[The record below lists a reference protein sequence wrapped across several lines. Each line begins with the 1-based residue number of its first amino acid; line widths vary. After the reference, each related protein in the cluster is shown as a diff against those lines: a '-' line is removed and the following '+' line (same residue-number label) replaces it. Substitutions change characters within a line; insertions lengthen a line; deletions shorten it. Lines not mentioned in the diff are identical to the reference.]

1 MKLGLISDTHDHLD
15 HIRSA
20 ASKFRE
26 HQVDLVIHAG
36 DFSSPPAVKA
46 LEGLKTAGVF
56 GNNDGEKLGIAKA
69 FGKIGGRFEGDFL
82 KIDVGGGSVAL
93 YHGTVPEI
101 KEALGRCGLYRA
113 VISGH
118 THIVENRLEG
128 NTRMLNPGSAHGFG
142 KQATIMIYDTEA
154 DRVDVIE
161 LG

>member
-20 ASKFRE
+20 AKHFRDRR
-26 HQVDLVIHAG
+26 VDLVIHAG
-36 DFSSPPAVKA
+36 DFTSPPAVKV
-46 LEGLKTAGVF
+46 LEGLRTGGVF

-69 FGKIGGRFEGDFL
+69 FQKIGGRLEGDFL
-82 KIDVGGGSVAL
+82 KVEAGGEAIAV

-101 KEALGRCGLYRA
+101 REALGRCGLYRA

-118 THIVENRLEG
+118 THKLEDRREG
-128 NTRMLNPGSAHGFG
+128 RTRMLNPGSAHGFG
-142 KQATIMIYDTEA
+142 KPATVMIYDTDT

-161 LG
+161 L